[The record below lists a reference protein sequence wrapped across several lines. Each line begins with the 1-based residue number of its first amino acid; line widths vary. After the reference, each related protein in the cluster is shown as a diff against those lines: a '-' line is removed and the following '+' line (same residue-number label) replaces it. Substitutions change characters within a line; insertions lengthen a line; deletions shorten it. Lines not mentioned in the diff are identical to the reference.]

1 MFNFFSLEGMSA
13 GQTLVTVTI
22 VAYNDLIDAVQ
33 LDDRYRIY
41 LLMTVFY
48 LVRGHK
54 PPGDGVRTDG
64 NL

>member
-1 MFNFFSLEGMSA
+1 MPA

-22 VAYNDLIDAVQ
+22 VAYDDLVDTVQ
-33 LDDRYRIY
+33 LGDRYRIY

-54 PPGDGVRTDG
+54 PPGDEVRTDG

>member
-1 MFNFFSLEGMSA
+1 LFSLEEISA
-13 GQTLVTVTI
+13 GQKPVTVTI
-22 VAYNDLIDAVQ
+22 VAYNDLVNAVQ
-33 LDDRYRIY
+33 LNDRYRIY

>member
-1 MFNFFSLEGMSA
+1 MPA

-22 VAYNDLIDAVQ
+22 VAYNDLVDAV
-33 LDDRYRIY
+33 LLGDRYRIY